1 MNACSLNRR
10 EVLGRVDPVSSEVNG
25 HGVSQDSG
33 EWRRENICMLH
44 KWDWWEYVSFVMR
57 KWEKKDTA
65 KLERENQRFTFFLF
79 LQSHQFDRIYG
90 GGGVMCFCLL
100 SSHNTLCLLSL
111 SLSLSLYDKK
121 YVEKAFSDTQKL
133 VPCWLTRGI
142 GTKFIFNPSHT
153 YNSIHYYIP
162 IKKKKFTTIFLVR
175 FHIITTKKIFGFFLF
190 LSPNKL
196 FHFWI
201 FIFA

>member
-79 LQSHQFDRIYG
+79 LQSHQFDRVYG

-111 SLSLSLYDKK
+111 SLSLWQEICGKSFFWHTKASSLL
-121 YVEKAFSDTQKL
+121 VDTWYRYK
-133 VPCWLTRGI
+133 
-142 GTKFIFNPSHT
+142 
-153 YNSIHYYIP
+153 IHI
-162 IKKKKFTTIFLVR
+162 
-175 FHIITTKKIFGFFLF
+175 
-190 LSPNKL
+190 
-196 FHFWI
+196 
-201 FIFA
+201 